1 MEVEIRERYINPYTD
16 FGFKKLFGTE
26 LNKDLLISFLNA
38 LFKGKLEITDLTYLN
53 SEHLGDSR
61 LDRKA
66 VFDVYCQLAD
76 GSRIIVEMQKAEQEY
91 FKDRSIYYST
101 YPIREQAPQGKWNY
115 RLKDVYTIGIL
126 NFVFPGDEYSGDNL
140 VHEIKLKDVEDNHGG
155 PPPMLST
162 SWAPFY
168 DKLTFVYLEMPKFK
182 KREEELETMF
192 DKWLFAL
199 SNLQRLLERPK
210 ALQERIFTRLFEQ
223 AEIASFTPTEREEYV
238 ASMKEYWDAYSIAE
252 TSYNKGKTEGI
263 NEANRQNARKMKAD
277 GLPTELITKYT
288 NLTEEEVKDL

>member
-1 MEVEIRERYINPYTD
+1 
-16 FGFKKLFGTE
+16 
-26 LNKDLLISFLNA
+26 
-38 LFKGKLEITDLTYLN
+38 
-53 SEHLGDSR
+53 
-61 LDRKA
+61 
-66 VFDVYCQLAD
+66 
-76 GSRIIVEMQKAEQEY
+76 
-91 FKDRSIYYST
+91 
-101 YPIREQAPQGKWNY
+101 
-115 RLKDVYTIGIL
+115 
-126 NFVFPGDEYSGDNL
+126 
-140 VHEIKLKDVEDNHGG
+140 
-155 PPPMLST
+155 
-162 SWAPFY
+162 
-168 DKLTFVYLEMPKFK
+168 MPKFK
-182 KREEELETMF
+182 KREEEPETMF